1 MRNNNFPTIEADA
14 VRKIGILGGGTIG
27 ASWAAYFLARGLRV
41 VMVDPVVSGADLHA
55 SIEKTWPMLAQL
67 GLSLDADP
75 SRVTLCSHID
85 NTLADVDF
93 IQECSPE
100 RLAHK
105 QTLLSEL
112 EAVIRSDIII
122 ASSTSSLLASDI
134 QANCAH
140 PERVLVGHPFNPP
153 HLLPLV
159 EVVAGSKT
167 APVAVDWAMDFYS
180 WIGKAPVRV
189 KKEAVGHIANR
200 LTAALYREV
209 VNIVAEG
216 IGTAADVDAVM
227 TTGPGLRWALMGPN
241 LTYHLGG
248 GSGGIAHY
256 MAHLGPT
263 QEARWQT
270 LGNPKLTDEVKAQ
283 IVVEVLEIVGERT
296 IEELAEQRDDR
307 LVRLRMMLEQD

>member
-1 MRNNNFPTIEADA
+1 MSSSTFPSFVAND
-14 VRKIGILGGGTIG
+14 VQQIGILGGGTIG
-27 ASWAAYFLARGLRV
+27 ASWAAYFLSRGLSV
-41 VMVDPVVSGADLHA
+41 IVVDPFVSVADLHA
-55 SIEKTWPMLAQL
+55 SIEEMWPMLAQL
-67 GLSLDADP
+67 GLSTDADP
-75 SRVTLCSHID
+75 SRVTLCPQID
-85 NTLADVDF
+85 SALADVDF

-100 RLAHK
+100 RLEQK
-105 QTLLSEL
+105 QALLSEL
-112 EAVIRSDIII
+112 EVVIGPEVII

-134 QANCAH
+134 QAKCSH
-140 PERVLVGHPFNPP
+140 PERVLVAHPFNPP

-159 EVVAGSKT
+159 EVVAGAQS
-167 APVAVDWAMDFYS
+167 APAAVDWAMDFYS
-180 WIGKAPVRV
+180 WIGKTPVRV

-216 IGTAADVDAVM
+216 IGTVADVDAVM

-270 LGNPKLTDEVKAQ
+270 LGTPKLTDEVQAK
-283 IVVEVLEIVGERT
+283 IVAEVLEMVGDQT
-296 IEELAEQRDDR
+296 IAELAQQRDEQ
-307 LVRLRMMLEQD
+307 LVRLRMMLAQE